1 MFGEYYEYYNT
12 KSSREEGIS
21 EIQGGVPMDKII
33 SISAI
38 ISFVLFMTIA
48 HFVYH
53 DMEIVGED
61 YLLTNMGDLNVLEP
75 FSVIGTELVIGIATI
90 ALILFLWWVKK
101 DYAGII
107 TVVVLVAGSNVLNKA
122 IKGWM
127 ERERPSFPHGE
138 EGFSFP
144 SGHAMVGIVFLLV
157 IAYFI
162 SKEISTMGL
171 KVTIFTLAVI
181 LSLLAG
187 FSRVA
192 EQAHYPSDVAA
203 GFLLGYSFFVL
214 CIFLYEKRPAK

>member
-1 MFGEYYEYYNT
+1 MNKT
-12 KSSREEGIS
+12 L
-21 EIQGGVPMDKII
+21 

-53 DMEIVGED
+53 DMEIFGED
-61 YLLTNMGDLNVLEP
+61 YLLTNMGDMNVLEP

-127 ERERPSFPHGE
+127 ERERPPFSHGE

-162 SKEISTMGL
+162 SKEISTMGM
-171 KVTIFTLAVI
+171 KITIFTLAVI

-192 EQAHYPSDVAA
+192 EQAHYPTDVAA

>member
-1 MFGEYYEYYNT
+1 MNKT
-12 KSSREEGIS
+12 L
-21 EIQGGVPMDKII
+21 

-53 DMEIVGED
+53 DMEIFGED
-61 YLLTNMGDLNVLEP
+61 YLLTNMGDMNVLEP

-107 TVVVLVAGSNVLNKA
+107 TVVVLVAGSNVLNKV

-127 ERERPSFPHGE
+127 ERERPPFSHGE

-157 IAYFI
+157 IAYFL
-162 SKEISTMGL
+162 SKEISTMGM

-192 EQAHYPSDVAA
+192 EQAHYPTDVAA

>member
-1 MFGEYYEYYNT
+1 MKFKED
-12 KSSREEGIS
+12 
-21 EIQGGVPMDKII
+21 PMNKTL

-53 DMEIVGED
+53 DMEIFGED
-61 YLLTNMGDLNVLEP
+61 YLLTNMGDMNVLEP

-127 ERERPSFPHGE
+127 ERERPPFSHGE

-162 SKEISTMGL
+162 SKEISTMGM
-171 KVTIFTLAVI
+171 KITIFTLAVI

-192 EQAHYPSDVAA
+192 EQAHYPTDVAA

>member
-1 MFGEYYEYYNT
+1 MKKFHYVT
-12 KSSREEGIS
+12 
-21 EIQGGVPMDKII
+21 
-33 SISAI
+33 AI

-53 DMEIVGED
+53 EMDMLGED
-61 YLLTNMGDLNVLEP
+61 YLLTSMSNLHFMEM
-75 FSVIGTELVIGIATI
+75 FSVIGTQLVIGIATI

-101 DYAGII
+101 DYVGII

-122 IKGWM
+122 IKGLM
-127 ERERPSFPHGE
+127 ERERPPFSHGE

-144 SGHAMVGIVFLLV
+144 SGHAMVGLVFLLV

-162 SKEISTMGL
+162 SKEISSTGL
-171 KVTIFTLAVI
+171 KITLFTLAI
-181 LSLLAG
+181 LLSLLAG

-203 GFLLGYSFFVL
+203 GFLLGYALFVL
-214 CIFLYEKRPAK
+214 CIFLYEKRPIK

>member
-1 MFGEYYEYYNT
+1 MNKT
-12 KSSREEGIS
+12 L
-21 EIQGGVPMDKII
+21 

-53 DMEIVGED
+53 DMEIFGED
-61 YLLTNMGDLNVLEP
+61 YLLTNMGDMNVLEP

-127 ERERPSFPHGE
+127 ERERPPFSHGE

-162 SKEISTMGL
+162 SKEISTMGI
-171 KVTIFTLAVI
+171 KITIFTLAVI

-192 EQAHYPSDVAA
+192 EQAHYPTDVAA

>member
-1 MFGEYYEYYNT
+1 MNKT
-12 KSSREEGIS
+12 L
-21 EIQGGVPMDKII
+21 

-53 DMEIVGED
+53 DMEIFGED
-61 YLLTNMGDLNVLEP
+61 YLLTNMGEMNVLEP

-127 ERERPSFPHGE
+127 ERERPPFSHGE

-162 SKEISTMGL
+162 SKEISTMGM
-171 KVTIFTLAVI
+171 KITIFTLAVI

-192 EQAHYPSDVAA
+192 EQAHYPTDVAA

>member
-1 MFGEYYEYYNT
+1 MN
-12 KSSREEGIS
+12 
-21 EIQGGVPMDKII
+21 KIFTI
-33 SISAI
+33 TAI

-53 DMEIVGED
+53 DMEIFGED
-61 YLLTNMGDLNVLEP
+61 YLLTNMGGLNVLES

-122 IKGWM
+122 IKALM
-127 ERERPSFPHGE
+127 ERERPPFSHGE

-162 SKEISTMGL
+162 SKEISTLGI

-192 EQAHYPSDVAA
+192 EQAHYPTDVAA

-214 CIFLYEKRPAK
+214 SIFLYEKRPAK

>member
-1 MFGEYYEYYNT
+1 MN
-12 KSSREEGIS
+12 
-21 EIQGGVPMDKII
+21 KIL
-33 SISAI
+33 SITAI

-61 YLLTNMGDLNVLEP
+61 YLLTNMGGLNALEP

-90 ALILFLWWVKK
+90 ALILSLWWIKK

-107 TVVVLVAGSNVLNKA
+107 TVVVLVGGSNVLNKA

-127 ERERPSFPHGE
+127 ERERPPFSHGE

-157 IAYFI
+157 IAYFV
-162 SKEISTMGL
+162 SKEISTLGM
-171 KVTIFTLAVI
+171 KVTIFTVAVI

-192 EQAHYPSDVAA
+192 EQAHYPTDIAA

>member
-1 MFGEYYEYYNT
+1 MN
-12 KSSREEGIS
+12 K
-21 EIQGGVPMDKII
+21 VL

-61 YLLTNMGDLNVLEP
+61 YLLTNMGGLNVLEP
-75 FSVIGTELVIGIATI
+75 FSVIGTELVIGVATI

-122 IKGWM
+122 IKGLM
-127 ERERPSFPHGE
+127 ERERPPLSHGE

-162 SKEISTMGL
+162 SKETSTMGL
-171 KVTIFTLAVI
+171 KVTTFTLAVI

-192 EQAHYPSDVAA
+192 EQAHYPTDVAA

>member
-1 MFGEYYEYYNT
+1 MN
-12 KSSREEGIS
+12 
-21 EIQGGVPMDKII
+21 KIL
-33 SISAI
+33 SITAI

-61 YLLTNMGDLNVLEP
+61 YLLTNMGGLNALEP

-107 TVVVLVAGSNVLNKA
+107 TVVVLVGGSNVLNKA
-122 IKGWM
+122 IKGLM
-127 ERERPSFPHGE
+127 ERERPPFSHGE

-162 SKEISTMGL
+162 SKEISTLGM
-171 KVTIFTLAVI
+171 KVTIFTVAVI

-192 EQAHYPSDVAA
+192 EQAHYPTDIAA

>member
-1 MFGEYYEYYNT
+1 MNKT
-12 KSSREEGIS
+12 L
-21 EIQGGVPMDKII
+21 

-53 DMEIVGED
+53 DMEIFGED
-61 YLLTNMGDLNVLEP
+61 YLLTNMGDMNVLEP

-127 ERERPSFPHGE
+127 ERERPPFSHGE

-157 IAYFI
+157 IAYFL
-162 SKEISTMGL
+162 SKEISTMGM

-192 EQAHYPSDVAA
+192 EQAHYPTDVAA

-214 CIFLYEKRPAK
+214 CIFLYEKRPA

>member
-1 MFGEYYEYYNT
+1 MNKT
-12 KSSREEGIS
+12 L
-21 EIQGGVPMDKII
+21 

-53 DMEIVGED
+53 DMEIFGED
-61 YLLTNMGDLNVLEP
+61 YLLTNMGDMNVLEP

-127 ERERPSFPHGE
+127 ERERPPFSHGE

-162 SKEISTMGL
+162 SKEISTMGM
-171 KVTIFTLAVI
+171 KITIFTLAVI

-192 EQAHYPSDVAA
+192 EQAHYPTDVAA

-214 CIFLYEKRPAK
+214 CIFLYEQRPAK

>member
-1 MFGEYYEYYNT
+1 MMKKFHYVT
-12 KSSREEGIS
+12 
-21 EIQGGVPMDKII
+21 
-33 SISAI
+33 AI

-53 DMEIVGED
+53 EMDMLGED
-61 YLLTNMGDLNVLEP
+61 YLLTSMSNLHFMEM
-75 FSVIGTELVIGIATI
+75 FSVIGTQLVIGIATI

-101 DYAGII
+101 DYVGII

-122 IKGWM
+122 IKGLM
-127 ERERPSFPHGE
+127 ERERPPFSHGE

-144 SGHAMVGIVFLLV
+144 SGHAMVGLVFLLV

-162 SKEISTMGL
+162 SKEISSTGL
-171 KVTIFTLAVI
+171 KITLFTLAI
-181 LSLLAG
+181 LLSLLAG

-203 GFLLGYSFFVL
+203 GFLLGYALFVL
-214 CIFLYEKRPAK
+214 CIFLYEKRPIK

>member
-1 MFGEYYEYYNT
+1 MN
-12 KSSREEGIS
+12 
-21 EIQGGVPMDKII
+21 KIL
-33 SISAI
+33 SITAI
-38 ISFVLFMTIA
+38 ISFVLFMTVA

-53 DMEIVGED
+53 DMEIFGEE
-61 YLLTNMGDLNVLEP
+61 YLLTNMGDLKVLEP

-90 ALILFLWWVKK
+90 VLILFLWWVKK

-122 IKGWM
+122 IKEWM
-127 ERERPSFPHGE
+127 ERERPPFSHGE

-162 SKEISTMGL
+162 SKEISSMGM
-171 KVTIFTLAVI
+171 KVTLFTLAVI

-192 EQAHYPSDVAA
+192 KQAHYPTDVAA

>member
-1 MFGEYYEYYNT
+1 MNKT
-12 KSSREEGIS
+12 L
-21 EIQGGVPMDKII
+21 

-53 DMEIVGED
+53 DMEIFGED
-61 YLLTNMGDLNVLEP
+61 YLLTNMGDRNVLEP

-90 ALILFLWWVKK
+90 ALILFLWWIKK

-127 ERERPSFPHGE
+127 ERERPPFSHGE

-162 SKEISTMGL
+162 SKEISNMGM

-192 EQAHYPSDVAA
+192 EQAHYPTDVAA

>member
-1 MFGEYYEYYNT
+1 MNKT
-12 KSSREEGIS
+12 L
-21 EIQGGVPMDKII
+21 

-53 DMEIVGED
+53 DMEIFGED
-61 YLLTNMGDLNVLEP
+61 YLLTNIGDLNVLEP

-127 ERERPSFPHGE
+127 ERERPPFSHGE

-162 SKEISTMGL
+162 SKEISTMGV

-192 EQAHYPSDVAA
+192 EQAHYPTDVAA

>member
-1 MFGEYYEYYNT
+1 MN
-12 KSSREEGIS
+12 
-21 EIQGGVPMDKII
+21 KIL

-127 ERERPSFPHGE
+127 ERERPSFSHGE

>member
-1 MFGEYYEYYNT
+1 
-12 KSSREEGIS
+12 
-21 EIQGGVPMDKII
+21 MDKII

>member
-1 MFGEYYEYYNT
+1 MN
-12 KSSREEGIS
+12 
-21 EIQGGVPMDKII
+21 KIL
-33 SISAI
+33 SITAI

-61 YLLTNMGDLNVLEP
+61 YLLTNMGGLNALEP
-75 FSVIGTELVIGIATI
+75 FSVIGTEPVIGIATI

-107 TVVVLVAGSNVLNKA
+107 TVVVLVGGSNVLNKA
-122 IKGWM
+122 IKGLM
-127 ERERPSFPHGE
+127 ERERPPFSHGE

-162 SKEISTMGL
+162 SKEISTLGM
-171 KVTIFTLAVI
+171 KVTIFTVAVI

-192 EQAHYPSDVAA
+192 EQAHYPTDIAA

>member
-1 MFGEYYEYYNT
+1 MNKT
-12 KSSREEGIS
+12 L
-21 EIQGGVPMDKII
+21 

-53 DMEIVGED
+53 DMEIFGED
-61 YLLTNMGDLNVLEP
+61 YLLTNMGDMNVLEP

-127 ERERPSFPHGE
+127 ERERPPFSHGE

-157 IAYFI
+157 IAYFL
-162 SKEISTMGL
+162 SKEISTMGM

-192 EQAHYPSDVAA
+192 EQAHYPTDVAA

>member
-1 MFGEYYEYYNT
+1 MN
-12 KSSREEGIS
+12 
-21 EIQGGVPMDKII
+21 KIL
-33 SISAI
+33 SITAI

-53 DMEIVGED
+53 DLEVFGED
-61 YLLTNMGDLNVLEP
+61 YLLTNMGDLNVLEL

-90 ALILFLWWVKK
+90 VLILFLWWIKK

-122 IKGWM
+122 IKGLM
-127 ERERPSFPHGE
+127 ERERPPFSHGE

-144 SGHAMVGIVFLLV
+144 SGHAMVGLVFLLV

-162 SKEISTMGL
+162 SKEISSLGI
-171 KVTIFTLAVI
+171 KVMIFTLAVI
-181 LSLLAG
+181 LSLLTG

-192 EQAHYPSDVAA
+192 EQAHYPTDVAA